1 MFGWLVWRDLILAW
15 RRRADVLATLSAYD
29 LGFIDSTGLNLLVRT
44 VGDARIKHWRFII
57 EPELTPQVLGLFKLV
72 QLEHFLLDADGVR
85 A

>member
-1 MFGWLVWRDLILAW
+1 MTRHRAVKSPVRLDLSKL
-15 RRRADVLATLSAYD
+15 D
-29 LGFIDSTGLNLLVRT
+29 FIDSTGLNLLVRT

-85 A
+85 D